1 MANNYKHWK
10 EVSSFTFA
18 PALQPLSTEEKK
30 ELEIRIYV
38 AIRNA
43 AVSL

>member
-10 EVSSFTFA
+10 EESSFSFA

-30 ELEIRIYV
+30 ELEMRIYV
-38 AIRNA
+38 AICQA
-43 AVSL
+43 AVSI